1 MTVRNR
7 RALRTCTALLL
18 GSTATVAPLIGG
30 MWAADAAPNPGQ
42 SIWND
47 YGQSPAEV
55 TAEVTAQVNATPAV
69 VRARQAVATAH
80 AAVVRRT
87 KAQKAARAAYLRAVR
102 SKSRSRIKST
112 HRAYAA
118 AQRRTAA
125 ARKAEAA
132 AKAALAKVAAS
143 TTAAIRAKHFTPVD
157 GTYTGTVAQYFI
169 PDLGLEPVQVQITVY
184 GGHVSDVSAPVFT
197 KTGDS
202 GGYNA
207 MAIPTLLEETMA
219 AQDTANVATVTG
231 ATLTSEAF
239 AKSLQSALGQAG
251 FPG

>member
-7 RALRTCTALLL
+7 RAVRTCTALLL
-18 GSTATVAPLIGG
+18 GSTAAVVPLIGD
-30 MWAADAAPNPGQ
+30 MWTAVAAPNPGQ

-55 TAEVTAQVNATPAV
+55 TAEVTSQVNATPAV
-69 VRARQAVATAH
+69 IRARQAVATAH
-80 AAVVRRT
+80 ATVVRLA
-87 KAQKAARAAYLRAVR
+87 KAQAAARTAYRKAVKSKR
-102 SKSRSRIKST
+102 KSRIAAT
-112 HRAYAA
+112 HRAYVT

-125 ARKAEAA
+125 ARKAEGA
-132 AKAALAKVAAS
+132 AKAALAQVLAK
-143 TTAAIRAKHFTPVD
+143 TTAAIRAKHYTPVD
-157 GTYTGTVAQYFI
+157 GTYTGNVAQYFI

-184 GGHVSDVSAPVFT
+184 GGHVSDVSAPVYV

-207 MAIPTLLEETMA
+207 MAIPTLLEEAMA

-231 ATLTSEAF
+231 ATLTSEGF
-239 AKSLQSALGQAG
+239 AKSLQSALGKAG
-251 FPG
+251 FPA